1 MKLHSEIYQP
11 FLAFED
17 DSALMDKKGFRTT
30 LALVANSNSNANPTA
45 TSKSS
50 GVIQTPWGR
59 IDKG

>member
-30 LALVANSNSNANPTA
+30 LALVANSNANPTA

>member
-1 MKLHSEIYQP
+1 MKITSEIYQP

-30 LALVANSNSNANPTA
+30 LASVANSNANPTA

>member
-1 MKLHSEIYQP
+1 MKITSEIYQP

-30 LALVANSNSNANPTA
+30 LASVANSNSNANPTA

>member
-1 MKLHSEIYQP
+1 MKIHSEIYQP

-17 DSALMDKKGFRTT
+17 DSALVDKKGFRTT
-30 LALVANSNSNANPTA
+30 LASTSNANAA

-50 GVIQTPWGR
+50 GIIQTPWGR

>member
-1 MKLHSEIYQP
+1 MKITSEIYQP
-11 FLAFED
+11 ILAFED

-30 LALVANSNSNANPTA
+30 LASVANSNANANPAA

>member
-1 MKLHSEIYQP
+1 MKITFEIYQP

-30 LALVANSNSNANPTA
+30 LASVANSNANANPAA